1 MLSTRASALL
11 ALIAAFAMVVGFS
24 VRAQRRGERGRNRI
38 PQTSELLQ
46 SLKHLKCVFPGKPL
60 DPIVT
65 IDKIDTD
72 EGTAEFVGFFRRGD
86 NVNVKLVGSNLHFLD
101 VGIDGGLVVVTVFA
115 KETHDGRLQ
124 AVYSHAAYPEAAQ
137 YTGDCEPQR

>member
-1 MLSTRASALL
+1 
-11 ALIAAFAMVVGFS
+11 MVVGFT

-46 SLKHLKCVFPGKPL
+46 TLKHLKCTFPGKPL

-65 IDKIDTD
+65 IDQINTD

-101 VGIDGGLVVVTVFA
+101 VGLDGGLIVVTVFA
-115 KETHDGRLQ
+115 RETHDGHLQ
-124 AVYSHAAYPEAAQ
+124 AVSSRAAYPEAAQ
-137 YTGDCEPQR
+137 YMGDCEPGR